1 MTYLEFH
8 IWFHHNHHHR
18 DKNHIWYSD
27 HGYYNVSHLYTP
39 QYMNPHNNQQHNHN
53 YSDYNDIPIIVILIT
68 DSMIMTHITI
78 ITSRF
83 TCSSEETL
91 ITLTS
96 TIYTLSIHTRI
107 LVACTYTIRNN
118 TLNYRFLDQKY
129 HSHIGILTIMDH
141 NLHFHYTPR
150 PHRHQSSQDK
160 SRHSPLHNTY
170 KSD

>member
-1 MTYLEFH
+1 
-8 IWFHHNHHHR
+8 
-18 DKNHIWYSD
+18 
-27 HGYYNVSHLYTP
+27 
-39 QYMNPHNNQQHNHN
+39 MNPHNNQQHNHN

-118 TLNYRFLDQKY
+118 TINYRFLDQKY

-141 NLHFHYTPR
+141 NLHFHYTPI
-150 PHRHQSSQDK
+150 PHRHQARTRAATVLSIIPTSQINTKHQTHLCICIYHYLD
-160 SRHSPLHNTY
+160 LHFY
-170 KSD
+170 ME